1 MNETQNVE
9 VVKNAYAA
17 FQRGDI
23 AAVLASLDPGILWR
37 GVIGA
42 GPHVPM
48 AGERHGT
55 NEVADFFKSVGENIR
70 FSQFEPRQY
79 LTQSDKVV
87 TLGHYRGTAPSGRSF
102 DSDFVMVFTMRNG
115 KVVEFQEF
123 LDSSQINAAF
133 APVHT
138 MQ

>member
-1 MNETQNVE
+1 MNEAQNVE

-23 AAVLASLDPGILWR
+23 AAILASLDPGIVWR

-55 NEVADFFKSVGENIR
+55 AEVAAFFKTVGENVR
-70 FSQFEPRQY
+70 FSQFEPRQF
-79 LTQSDKVV
+79 LAQGDRVV
-87 TLGHYRGTAPSGRSF
+87 TLGHYRGTAPSGGSF
-102 DSDFVMVFTMRNG
+102 DSDFVMVFTVRNG
-115 KVVEFQEF
+115 KVTEFQEF
-123 LDSSQINAAF
+123 LDSSQLNAAF
-133 APVHT
+133 AGAHT
-138 MQ
+138 AA

>member
-1 MNETQNVE
+1 MNETENVG

-23 AAVLASLDPGILWR
+23 AAVLASLDHAVVWN

-55 NEVADFFKSVGENIR
+55 AEVAEFFKAVGENVR
-70 FSQFEPRQY
+70 FSQFEPRQFFA
-79 LTQSDKVV
+79 QSDKVV
-87 TLGHYRGTAPSGRSF
+87 TLGHYRGTTPSGGAF
-102 DSDFVMVFTMRNG
+102 DSDFVMVFTVRNG
-115 KVVEFQEF
+115 RVTEFQEF
-123 LDSSQINAAF
+123 LDSSQLNAAF
-133 APVHT
+133 A
-138 MQ
+138 